1 MNYEVEFKP
10 KALKDLDIE
19 KMLTLKQLEEIS
31 MIPLHPEF
39 ITKNGKKEFAVIP
52 YKEFEALQELIADM
66 EDLMD
71 LRTAKEEDANQPS
84 VLLADVKKMLGL

>member
-1 MNYEVEFKP
+1 
-10 KALKDLDIE
+10 
-19 KMLTLKQLEEIS
+19 

-52 YKEFEALQELIADM
+52 YEEFEALQAFIADI

-71 LRTAKEEDANQPS
+71 LRAAKEEDRNKPS
-84 VLLADVKKMLGL
+84 VSLAEVKRMLGLLDN

>member
-71 LRTAKEEDANQPS
+71 LRTAKEEYANQPS
-84 VLLADVKKMLGL
+84 VLLADVKNMLGL

>member
-1 MNYEVEFKP
+1 
-10 KALKDLDIE
+10 
-19 KMLTLKQLEEIS
+19 

-52 YKEFEALQELIADM
+52 YKEFEALQELIADI

-71 LRTAKEEDANQPS
+71 LRTAKEEDTNKPS
-84 VLLADVKKMLGL
+84 LSLAEVKRMLGL

>member
-10 KALKDLDIE
+10 KLVKNLDIE
-19 KMLTLKQLEEIS
+19 KMLILKQLEARA
-31 MIPLHPEF
+31 MIYLHPQF
-39 ITKNGKKEFAVIP
+39 IIKNGKKEFAVIP

-71 LRTAKEEDANQPS
+71 LRTAKEEDANHSSLP
-84 VLLADVKKMLGL
+84 LADVKKMLGL

>member
-10 KALKDLDIE
+10 KAIKDLDTY
-19 KMLTLKQLEEIS
+19 KMLTLKRLEEIS
-31 MIPLHPEF
+31 IIPLHPQF

-52 YKEFEALQELIADM
+52 YEEFEALQELIADI

-71 LRTAKEEDANQPS
+71 LRTAKEEDANQHS